1 MFEYRKFGEWVFV
14 ENIYKVKEEVF
25 SEWILD
31 KELQSKIAGFLE
43 TKKKF
48 VKQSPDL
55 KGNTQLKAFFTDALL
70 LYELKYNK
78 DITFASLDEI
88 VNIIKEGLKLNNYKA
103 VSTVSN
109 YILLFA
115 KITRWGYNAGL
126 RSDYYNKP
134 DFGIDETDYVDEQDV
149 YTPKEMAEIFKE
161 IEKEDVYICMMA
173 SLEGLTNKEVL
184 NIKRRNFTSRDE
196 NVLINVGDREV
207 KLSDKLYH
215 AMYDY
220 AQTVCVEKE
229 IGNGVAYTVELNDS
243 EKLIRSIKTK
253 VTGEMTQTSLCI
265 NINKH
270 MEKIGYEGLS
280 AGKSRSYAMYYD
292 LLKNMDIQDFNFKY
306 GTKFQHPRIV
316 MKNEEIANKMKKKIT
331 QEL

>member
-1 MFEYRKFGEWVFV
+1 MFEYRKFGDWVFV

-25 SEWILD
+25 NEWLTD
-31 KELQSKIAGFLE
+31 KELQNKISSFLE
-43 TKKKF
+43 TKKDFINSAK
-48 VKQSPDL
+48 DL
-55 KGNTQLKAFFTDALL
+55 KGNTQIRAFLTDALL
-70 LYELKYNK
+70 LYELKYDK
-78 DITFASLDEI
+78 DICLAGLDEI

-103 VSTVSN
+103 VSTISN

-115 KITRWGYNAGL
+115 KITRWAYDERARN
-126 RSDYYNKP
+126 DYYNKA
-134 DFGIDETDYVDEQDV
+134 DFGIDEMEYVDEQDV
-149 YTPKEMAEIFKE
+149 FTPNELMRIFDK

-173 SLEGLTNKEVL
+173 SLEGLTNREVL
-184 NIKRRNFTSRDE
+184 SIKRKNFISRGE
-196 NVLINVGDREV
+196 NVPVNVWGREI

-220 AQTVCVEKE
+220 AQEVYVEKE
-229 IGNGVAYTVELNDS
+229 IGNGIAYMVELNDS

-265 NINKH
+265 NISKH

-292 LLKNMDIQDFNFKY
+292 LLKGMDMVDFNFKY
-306 GTKFQHPRIV
+306 GTKFRHSKIV
-316 MKNEEIANKMKKKIT
+316 MKNEEIVNKMKQKIA
-331 QEL
+331 QES